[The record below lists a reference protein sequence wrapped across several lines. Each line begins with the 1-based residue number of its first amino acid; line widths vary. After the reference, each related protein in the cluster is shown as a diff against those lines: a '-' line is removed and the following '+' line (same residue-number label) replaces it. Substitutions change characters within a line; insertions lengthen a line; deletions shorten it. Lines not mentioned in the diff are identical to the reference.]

1 MLSNII
7 YFSCLF
13 IQDSIWLDV
22 CACVRAGAHSLKRSI
37 YVWVWSK
44 KQQKQP
50 GLLVEC
56 TNTEYS
62 SILCTL
68 NQMYCVYCTESC
80 VYELHI
86 HKHVRRSVCACML
99 QREKHGIPIVF
110 EGFERVKNIRAS
122 FFFSPPILLRV
133 YVSVLLFWVLSEFIV
148 HKFAGLVWFSWVCFG
163 NINDALHSCY
173 NIVSL
178 ANDNKISSYILC
190 DVLCD
195 FQRKLFIS

>member
-1 MLSNII
+1 MGVFDGCVAIWTGCIALRITFCQNWMLSNII

-110 EGFERVKNIRAS
+110 EGSSVWKIFGAS
-122 FFFSPPILLRV
+122 FFFSPPFFCV
-133 YVSVLLFWVLSEFIV
+133 YMFRFYCFEF
-148 HKFAGLVWFSWVCFG
+148 
-163 NINDALHSCY
+163 
-173 NIVSL
+173 
-178 ANDNKISSYILC
+178 
-190 DVLCD
+190 
-195 FQRKLFIS
+195 